1 MSKKPVYILASVLT
15 LLGIAVYIYKIAFL
29 GYPVVSHAKVGV
41 WEIEARVK
49 FTAVGGEVKL
59 GLFTPPASG
68 RNAILER
75 RYVAPG
81 YGLTTEND
89 GPNQRAI
96 VSTRKASGA
105 QTVYYRVAVQRTP
118 GAPPS
123 QPNRSTAIDP
133 PGLEDAQLSAAQ
145 TIVREAEAQSADA
158 ATMAPQIIERFT
170 KQPRSDRVAILLGA
184 NPKPR
189 DVAVAIVK
197 TLGVGNI
204 PAHIVNGLILDAPRK
219 RAQIAYWIEAYVGD
233 KWVAFDLKTGTA
245 GVSDNH
251 LVWWRG
257 SKQLTTLTGGTDLSV
272 NIATNRLEESAL
284 VNLLSMAQ
292 SRRDAMISFSLFSL
306 PIQTQHV
313 YRLLVVVPIGIF
325 LLVLLRNV
333 VGVTTLGTFMP
344 VLIALSFRET
354 QLLWGLIL
362 FVIVVGSGL
371 LVRAYFETL
380 KLLLVPRLASV
391 LICVVLIMAVLSIVA
406 HKLGF
411 DRGLSVALFPM
422 VIMTMTI
429 ERLSIVW
436 DERGASHAMKQAVG
450 SLAVAVLCYLVMN
463 LDIVA
468 HQLFTFPELLL
479 IILAATILLGRYTG
493 YRLVELPRFKV
504 LAQGR
509 G

>member
-15 LLGIAVYIYKIAFL
+15 LIGIALYVYKVAFL
-29 GYPVVSHAKVGV
+29 GYPVVPQAKIDV
-41 WEIEARVK
+41 WEIEARLK

-59 GLFTPPASG
+59 GLFTPPGSG

-89 GPNQRAI
+89 GPNQRAVI
-96 VSTRKASGA
+96 STRKANGA
-105 QTVYYRVAVQRTP
+105 QTVYYRISVQRTP
-118 GAPPS
+118 GAPPA
-123 QPNRSTAIDP
+123 QPNLSTAIEP
-133 PGLEDAQLSAAQ
+133 PGLEEAKLAAAQ
-145 TIVREAEAQSADA
+145 VIVRDAEARSADR
-158 ATMAPQIIERFT
+158 ATMVPLIIERFT
-170 KQPRSDRVAILLGA
+170 KQPRGNQVAVLLGA
-184 NPKPR
+184 DPKPR
-189 DVAVAIVK
+189 DLAVAIVK
-197 TLGVGNI
+197 TLAVANI
-204 PAHIVNGLILDAPRK
+204 PAHIVNGVILDNARRRAPVT
-219 RAQIAYWIEAYVGD
+219 YWIEAHVGD
-233 KWVAFDLKTGTA
+233 KWVAFDLKTASA

-251 LVWWRG
+251 LTWWRG
-257 SKQLTTLTGGTDLSV
+257 SKQLTTLSGGTDLSV

-284 VNLLSMAQ
+284 ANLLTMAR
-292 SRRDAMISFSLFSL
+292 SRRDELISFSLYSL

-333 VGVTTLGTFMP
+333 IGVTTLGTFMP

-362 FVIVVGSGL
+362 FVVVVGSGL

-391 LICVVLIMAVLSIVA
+391 LICVVLIMAILSIIS

-436 DERGASHAMKQAVG
+436 DERGAAFAMKQAVG

-463 LDIVA
+463 LDVVS

-504 LAQGR
+504 LVQGR
-509 G
+509 S